1 MKNNYKYVVESGCSY
16 TATDCENLVNPGETY
31 GDIVAKHYGA
41 KCYNLAASGTSFQ
54 RMSRKIYEWCAKN
67 KDKFN
72 DTLIILGMT
81 SFDRHEM
88 WNNKIFKWQPVTGH
102 YWDSAMELDNQFDYE
117 IPWTGEDKKKYFIN
131 FYNDKAHFLCIM
143 HTIIGLQSFFKV
155 NNIDNIFF
163 NACVGYLSWI
173 HDHKSTL
180 EGIAKVIDPDPFSD
194 IKSTGNLIFSRGRD
208 LITTG
213 GKRIGKKDELGN
225 IKIEPQVD
233 FRLLWDNLVSKENW
247 YVHPKYGDM
256 GHLTA
261 VNDDMRV
268 SKEDEH
274 PNKKAHK
281 YWGECLLEYINEK
294 V

>member
-1 MKNNYKYVVESGCSY
+1 MKNNYKYVVEAGCSY
-16 TATDCENLVNPGETY
+16 TANDGENLVNPGETY

-81 SFDRHEM
+81 SLDRYEM
-88 WNNKIFKWQPVTGH
+88 WNNKSFQWQPLSGH
-102 YWDSAMELDNQFDYE
+102 YWGTVIDTPDDTYE
-117 IPWTGEDKKKYFIN
+117 ISWTAEDKKRYFIN
-131 FYNDKAHFLCIM
+131 FYNDKALFLCYM

-163 NACVGYLSWI
+163 NAFCGTLSSL
-173 HDHKSTL
+173 HDSKSVIK
-180 EGIAKVIDPDPFSD
+180 GVSMVIDEKPFTS
-194 IKSTGNLIFSRGRD
+194 
-208 LITTG
+208 
-213 GKRIGKKDELGN
+213 KK
-225 IKIEPQVD
+225 KVEPQVD
-233 FRLLWDNLVSKENW
+233 FKLLWDNLVSKENW
-247 YVHPKYGDM
+247 YTHPKYMDM
-256 GHLTA
+256 GRCIEA
-261 VNDDMRV
+261 NPDMRV

-281 YWGECLLEYINEK
+281 YWGECLLEYIN
-294 V
+294 VI

>member
-1 MKNNYKYVVESGCSY
+1 MKNNYKYVVEAGCSY
-16 TATDCENLVNPGETY
+16 TANDGENLVNPGETY

-54 RMSRKIYEWCAKN
+54 RMGRKIYEWCAKN

-81 SFDRHEM
+81 SLDRYEM
-88 WNNKIFKWQPVTGH
+88 WNNKSFQWQPITGH

-117 IPWTGEDKKKYFIN
+117 IPWTGEDKKKYFVN
-131 FYNDKAHFLCIM
+131 FYNDKAQFLCYM

-163 NACVGYLSWI
+163 NAHCGTLSSL
-173 HDHKSTL
+173 HDHRSV
-180 EGIAKVIDPDPFSD
+180 AKGVSIVIDVKPFTS
-194 IKSTGNLIFSRGRD
+194 
-208 LITTG
+208 
-213 GKRIGKKDELGN
+213 KK
-225 IKIEPQVD
+225 KVEPQVD
-233 FRLLWDNLVSKENW
+233 FKLLWDNLVSKENW
-247 YVHPKYGDM
+247 YTHPKYNHM
-256 GHLTA
+256 GELSEIL
-261 VNDDMRV
+261 DMRV

-294 V
+294 